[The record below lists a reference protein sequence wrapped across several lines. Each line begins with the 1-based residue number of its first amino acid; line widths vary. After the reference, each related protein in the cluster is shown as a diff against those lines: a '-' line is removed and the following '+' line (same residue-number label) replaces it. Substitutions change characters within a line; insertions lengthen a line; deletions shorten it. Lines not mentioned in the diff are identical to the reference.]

1 MRHAILALA
10 LLSAPALA
18 QVSRFE
24 MEAPRPAFAG
34 AVFGERGGYELLRG
48 QATIA
53 LDPADARNAGIADIA
68 LAPRNAAGRVEAV
81 ADVLI
86 LRPADPARANGTLL
100 VEPPNR
106 GRAIIG
112 QLLNDTTAART
123 GRFDEATDAGNGW
136 MMRQGYTLAWIG
148 WQGDPTPGQG
158 LRVRVPAVPGVT
170 GEVRDEFVFDNNVS
184 PAAGQLT
191 YNVAD
196 PASLRVTM
204 RARSEATRQEVP
216 GLSLAFTAPDRV
228 MITRPA
234 GSDPGA
240 IFEVTYTARDPGL
253 MGMGL
258 AAFRDVSAALR
269 HGEGAGN
276 PQSGRAS
283 ARAISLGVSQS
294 GRFLRDALYLGF
306 NEDTA
311 GRAVFDGIF
320 PHIPGSRR
328 TYLNARWAQPGR
340 NPSDHT
346 DRLYPADQFP
356 FTYAD
361 TTDPLTNRT
370 DGLLR
375 RCLASRTC
383 PRVMQTDSEFEYF
396 GARGS
401 LTVTDARGGHVELP
415 AGVRAYMMAGH
426 PHYAAAEAWA
436 ARNAVCANTLNPL
449 QAGAPMRALMLA
461 MEAWIREGVE
471 PPPSRTPNVA
481 AGTLV
486 PAGPLGRLM
495 NVAAHGPGAVPG
507 PTLASA
513 FPALPGLA
521 LPTSITPA
529 PLLDTA
535 ESPPRV
541 TGAYPILLPRL
552 DADGNALA
560 GIRLPVLE
568 APRATYTGFNPR
580 GAGYG
585 LGALCTNIGSA
596 LPFAATRA
604 ERMANHDPRPSI
616 EERWPG
622 DSYVAA
628 VRDSAA
634 GLVAARLLLAEDAAA
649 MVAAARAN
657 TLARLR

>member
-1 MRHAILALA
+1 MRRALLALA
-10 LLSAPALA
+10 LLALPAQA
-18 QVSRFE
+18 QLSRFE
-24 MEAPRPAFAG
+24 MQPPRPAFGG
-34 AVFGERGGYELLRG
+34 AAFGPHGAYELLRG

-53 LDPADARNAGIADIA
+53 LDPADARNAVIADIA

-81 ADVLI
+81 ADVMI
-86 LRPADPARANGTLL
+86 LRPVDPQRGNGTLL

-112 QLLNDTTAART
+112 QLLNDTAAART
-123 GRFDEATDAGNGW
+123 GRFEEATDAGNGW
-136 MMRQGYTLAWIG
+136 MMRAGYTLAWIG

-158 LRVRVPAVPGVT
+158 LRLRVPAVPGVT
-170 GEVRDEFVFDNNVS
+170 GAVRDEFVFDNTTN
-184 PAAGQLT
+184 PAAGTLT
-191 YNVAD
+191 YTLAD
-196 PASLRVTM
+196 PASLAVTVRAKTTDARV
-204 RARSEATRQEVP
+204 SVP
-216 GLSLAFTAPDRV
+216 GLAVRMTAPGRV
-228 MITRPA
+228 EITRPE
-234 GSDPGA
+234 GFGPGA
-240 IFEVTYTARDPGL
+240 IYEVTYQARDPGL
-253 MGMGL
+253 MGLGL
-258 AAFRDVSAALR
+258 AALRDVAAALR

-283 ARAISLGVSQS
+283 TRAISLGVSQS

-311 GRAVFDGIF
+311 GRVVFDGIF
-320 PHIPGSRR
+320 PHISGSRR
-328 TYLNARWAQPGR
+328 TYVNARWAQPGR

-361 TTDPLTNRT
+361 TTDPLSQRI

-383 PRVMQTDSEFEYF
+383 PRVMQTDSEFEYW

-401 LTVTDARGGHVELP
+401 LSVTDARGGHVELP
-415 AGVRAYMMAGH
+415 GNVRAYMMAGH

-436 ARNAVCANTLNPL
+436 ARNAVCANPLNPL
-449 QAGAPMRALMLA
+449 QAGAPMRALMVA

-471 PPPSRTPNVA
+471 PPPSRTPSVA

-486 PAGPLGRLM
+486 PAGPFGRLM
-495 NVAAHGPGAVPG
+495 NVAAHGPGVAPG

-513 FPALPGLA
+513 FPALPGLV

-529 PLLDTA
+529 FFLDTA
-535 ESPPRV
+535 ANPPLV
-541 TGAYPILLPRL
+541 MGAYPILLPRL
-552 DADGNALA
+552 DADGNAVA

-585 LGALCTNIGSA
+585 EGALCTNIGSV

-604 ERMANHDPRPSI
+604 EREANRDPRASI

-634 GLVAARLLLAEDAAA
+634 RLVAARLLLEEDAAG
-649 MVAAARAN
+649 MVAAAGNN